1 MMIEIIRLSE
11 LPFGCDAVVESV
23 NCAAGLQRRVMDM
36 GIVKG
41 TPIVPVLR
49 APFGDP
55 VAYEAKN
62 TLIALRERDCEDI
75 LVRWSHE

>member
-11 LPFGCDAVVESV
+11 LPFGCDAIVESV

-41 TPIVPVLR
+41 TPIIPVMR

-55 VAYEAKN
+55 VAYAAKN
-62 TLIALRERDCEDI
+62 AWVALRERDCEVSV
-75 LVRWSHE
+75 VRWSHE